1 MKSFVYQQFLLLIVL
16 LPLTYCLDAK
26 NGEEEILRNLPC
38 VTRLNQLFC
47 TSTGSSYPVNSIDK
61 FIVDNKALLRRMYGV
76 LQEPRIPTR
85 TLEESTR
92 HLFRRDILEGTIEE
106 MMFKEDRLVTAG
118 GNGTA
123 SARARRQADFPDIP
137 KESSRKKDVCHSTVE
152 IVTPYWAS
160 NSNGKVRAIL
170 NNKEFEQAIHQEICS
185 QSSTPRCSRDC
196 RCEQKHK
203 WHRLLAY
210 DPNNDCE
217 GIFMDWFLFPACC
230 VCRCSSNPFI

>member
-1 MKSFVYQQFLLLIVL
+1 MKSLIYQLFLILILL

-26 NGEEEILRNLPC
+26 NGDEEILRNLPC

-76 LQEPRIPTR
+76 LQEPRIATR

-106 MMFKEDRLVTAG
+106 MMFKEDRLVTAE

-123 SARARRQADFPDIP
+123 SSRARRQSDFPDIP
-137 KESSRKKDVCHSTVE
+137 KGSSRKKDVCHSTVE

-170 NNKEFEQAIHQEICS
+170 NNKEFEQAIHQEIC
-185 QSSTPRCSRDC
+185 R
-196 RCEQKHK
+196 
-203 WHRLLAY
+203 
-210 DPNNDCE
+210 
-217 GIFMDWFLFPACC
+217 
-230 VCRCSSNPFI
+230 PFIRR